1 MRQIIK
7 KIKND
12 LLHQIWIKARIDS
25 LKLRSGLSLPTFIEL
40 VEITIESA
48 NVIMSF
54 GLYTIF
60 NL

>member
-1 MRQIIK
+1 
-7 KIKND
+7 
-12 LLHQIWIKARIDS
+12 LHQICIKPAIDS
-25 LKLRSGLSLPTFIEL
+25 LKLRSGLSLPTFTQL